1 MERTFNK
8 MLEGLKEKGIYL
20 TYQRM
25 KIFEYLYN
33 NRKHPTVEMIYKDLI
48 KEIPTLSKTTVY
60 NTMKILEEAGV
71 IKEIPFDGNE
81 SHYDIFTKVHGH
93 FKCLECNNIYDFKLD
108 MNSLTTDD
116 LEDFLIYD
124 KDVYFKGVCTRCLLK
139 YDEGEK
145 GGM

>member
-1 MERTFNK
+1 
-8 MLEGLKEKGIYL
+8 
-20 TYQRM
+20 
-25 KIFEYLYN
+25 
-33 NRKHPTVEMIYKDLI
+33 
-48 KEIPTLSKTTVY
+48 
-60 NTMKILEEAGV
+60 MKILEEAGA
-71 IKEIPFDGNE
+71 IKEISFDGNE
-81 SHYDIFTKVHGH
+81 SHYDIFTEVHGH